1 MSFSADFITS
11 TTLIKIELP
20 TGTLFFSDAGFVTS
34 GADTYVSE
42 DPVFGTLS
50 SGESISDGQGDE
62 VPAASITFLANE
74 NATVAQLTDPGI
86 QLSKVTISQATV
98 DPNTGI
104 VITNIPLF
112 SGVVDVPTLEDGDGG
127 RSVKM
132 TLVSDTERFFMV
144 NEGNRMTQENHQR
157 RWAGELGL
165 NNMTSI
171 ERAVAWGTIS
181 KPRGAG
187 GSTGGSGGTGVGGNG
202 SNFGLGFQ
210 SR

>member
-11 TTLIKIELP
+11 VTLIKIELP
-20 TGTLFFSDAGFVTS
+20 TGTLFFSDAGFVIF

-62 VPAASITFLANE
+62 VPAASITFLVNE
-74 NATVAQLTDPGI
+74 NATAAQLTDPSI

-98 DPNTGI
+98 DPDTGM
-104 VITNIPLF
+104 VITSIPLF
-112 SGVVDVPTLEDGDGG
+112 SGVVDVPILEEGDSG

-132 TLVSDTERFFMV
+132 TLVSDAERFFMV

-157 RWAGELGL
+157 RWPGELGL

-171 ERAVAWGTIS
+171 ERAVAWGTTS
-181 KPRGAG
+181 KPRSSGN
-187 GSTGGSGGTGVGGNG
+187 GSGGGGTGGGIDR
-202 SNFGLGFQ
+202 FGLGFQ